1 MSFSHNDHYHPL
13 LLKQIPEGAGTALDV
28 GCGTGLFTRRLAARG
43 LVVDAIDSSAEAV
56 EAARSIPGPVQY
68 EHADIAVAE
77 LPRGKYDFVS
87 CLASI
92 HHVPFE
98 TVSRLR
104 GSLAPGGVLA
114 ILGCYRESVPA
125 DYAVSLCAVPVNA
138 AARLLSAARPQEAEA
153 PTEMVVAKAMMTL
166 PEIAAEAATLLPG
179 ASIRRLLFWRY
190 LLVYK
195 EPIS

>member
-13 LLKQIPEGAGTALDV
+13 LLKQIPEGAATALDV
-28 GCGTGLFTRRLAARG
+28 GCGSGLFARRLAARG
-43 LVVDAIDSSAEAV
+43 LVVDAIDSSAEAI
-56 EAARSIPGPVQY
+56 EAARSIPGPVRY
-68 EHADIAVAE
+68 ERADIAVAE
-77 LPRGKYDFVS
+77 LPHGKYDFVS

-98 TVSRLR
+98 TVGQLR
-104 GSLAPGGVLA
+104 RSLAPGGVLA

-138 AARLLSAARPQEAEA
+138 VARLLSAARPQEA
-153 PTEMVVAKAMMTL
+153 PTEMVVAEAMMTL
-166 PEIAAEAATLLPG
+166 PEIMAEAARLLPG